1 MKLNKQEVL
10 VCNCEGTM
18 TIDDKALGKACAA
31 APGAEAPGE
40 LSVAGHLCRGGIE
53 EFLRLAKGSDELLV
67 ACTQEAPLF
76 LEALEDIGDD
86 APAIRFANIREK
98 AGWSK
103 DAGGKSQ
110 QKTDL
115 TAKMAALLAEAT
127 LDIEDSHSVTMT
139 SNGVLVILGRDADAL
154 EAAKKLSSRLD
165 VTVILEPGAE
175 ALPPRVMDV
184 PVFTGRVTGG
194 EGHLGQ
200 FQISVEDFSPA
211 SPSSKGALAFDG
223 QPQKGTSEADLIL
236 DLRGGTPLFPAPE
249 KRDGYFN
256 PDPGNP
262 ALVANALF
270 ELTDMVGSFEKPRYV
285 DYDESICTHSRAT
298 ITGCTRCIDNCPTS
312 AITSAGDNVEFD
324 PYICAGC
331 GTCASVCPTG
341 AARYDLPAGETLFK
355 RLRTVLRTYAG
366 AGGKTPRLL
375 VHDTEFGEDMI
386 DLIARNGGGLPANVL
401 PFAVNQVTQVGLDF
415 LLAASA
421 YGAERVLVAL
431 PPGKADER
439 PALDAELV
447 LAEKVLDGLG
457 YGTGHFTIAD
467 DIDPEALE
475 KRLYGLDALTP
486 LPGADFLPLGR
497 KRSVMGLALG
507 ELHKS
512 APTPVDAIDLPTGAP
527 FGAVIVDTDG
537 CTVCLACVGACPTG
551 ALRDNEDKPQ
561 LSFTEQACVQCGLCR
576 NTCPEKVISLTPR
589 LSFLAEAGEAQII
602 KEEEPFECIR
612 CGKPFGA
619 KSSVEKMV
627 AKLEDHPMFQEK
639 GGTERLKMCDDCR
652 VFALAE
658 EDEHPMASGAR
669 PMPRTT
675 DDYLKEREDLRQAAA
690 KDMAEKG
697 LTATDSDGDA

>member
-18 TIDDKALGKACAA
+18 AIDGKALSGACAV
-31 APGAEAPGE
+31 APGAGASGE
-40 LSVAGHLCRGGIE
+40 LSVAGHLCRGEIE
-53 EFLRLAKGSDELLV
+53 EFLRLAKGSGKLLV

-76 LEALEDIGDD
+76 LESLEEVGKD
-86 APAIRFANIREK
+86 APAIRFTNIREK

-115 TAKMAALLAEAT
+115 TAKMATLLAEAT

-139 SNGVLVILGRDADAL
+139 SEGVLLILGRDADAL
-154 EAAKKLSSRLD
+154 EAAKKLSNRLD

-175 ALPPRVMDV
+175 ALPPRVMEV
-184 PVFTGRVTGG
+184 PVFTGRITGA

-200 FQISVEDFSPA
+200 FQVLVEDFTPA
-211 SPSSKGALAFDG
+211 SPSSKGTLSFAG

-285 DYDESICTHSRAT
+285 DYDEAICAHSRAT

-312 AITSAGDNVEFD
+312 AITSAGDIVEFD

-341 AARYDLPAGETLFK
+341 AAHYNLPAGETLFK
-355 RLRTVLRTYAG
+355 RLRTLLRTYTG

-386 DLIARNGGGLPANVL
+386 DLMARNGDGLPANVL
-401 PFAVNQVTQVGLDF
+401 PFAVNQVTQVGMDF

-421 YGAERVLVAL
+421 YGAERVVAL
-431 PPGKADER
+431 LAPGKADER
-439 PALDAELV
+439 PVLDAEFT
-447 LAEKVLDGLG
+447 LAERVLDGLG
-457 YGTGHFTIAD
+457 YGTGHFDIVD
-467 DIDPEALE
+467 DTDPEALE
-475 KRLYGLDALTP
+475 KRLYGFDALAP

-497 KRSVMGLALG
+497 KRSVMALALV

-512 APTPVDAIDLPTGAP
+512 APTPVDAIELPAGAP
-527 FGAVIVDTDG
+527 FGTVTVDTDG

-576 NTCPEKVISLTPR
+576 NTCPESVISLTPR
-589 LSFLAEAGEAQII
+589 LSFLAEASEAQII

-619 KSSVEKMV
+619 KSSIEKMV
-627 AKLEDHPMFQEK
+627 TKLKDHPMFQEK

-658 EDEHPMASGAR
+658 EDEHPMASAAR
-669 PMPRTT
+669 PVPRTT
-675 DDYLKEREDLRQAAA
+675 GDYLKEREELRQMAA
-690 KDMAEKG
+690 KDMADKG
-697 LTATDSDGDA
+697 LTKTDGDA